1 MEEDFVNKVS
11 TNCHL
16 YQAAHKQLSQ
26 GSGSGKFGNKEVKRS
41 VLVVIWHYST
51 DTPTSKT
58 FPSVFLSEKCLEQGS

>member
-41 VLVVIWHYST
+41 GLVVIWHYFST
-51 DTPTSKT
+51 PLIHLLQKL
-58 FPSVFLSEKCLEQGS
+58 FLLCSSPRNV